1 MKLTTM
7 LAVAALLSTPLLIQ
21 SSAALAA
28 PDSNEPATTEST
40 KAPVLK
46 HKGVKHHGKHA
57 AKHQAKH
64 YGRNV
69 HHPVKQKSA

>member
-7 LAVAALLSTPLLIQ
+7 LAVAALLSAPLLTQ
-21 SSAALAA
+21 SAALAA
-28 PDSNEPATTEST
+28 ADSNEPAATEST
-40 KAPVLK
+40 KAPVVR
-46 HKGVKHHGKHA
+46 HKSVKHHGKHA

-69 HHPVKQKSA
+69 HHPVKS

>member
-7 LAVAALLSTPLLIQ
+7 LAVTALLSAPLLTQ

-28 PDSNEPATTEST
+28 TDSNEPAATEST
-40 KAPVLK
+40 KAPVVK

-57 AKHQAKH
+57 AKHHARH
-64 YGRNV
+64 YGKNV
-69 HHPVKQKSA
+69 HPPVKHKSA